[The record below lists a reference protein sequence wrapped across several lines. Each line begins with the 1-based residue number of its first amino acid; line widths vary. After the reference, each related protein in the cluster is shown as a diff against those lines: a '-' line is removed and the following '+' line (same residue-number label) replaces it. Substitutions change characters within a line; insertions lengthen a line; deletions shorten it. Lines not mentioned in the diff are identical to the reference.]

1 MEQSVLVAIS
11 LLPLG
16 LVAVVAY
23 LMLTRKKKQAPKLKL
38 VKQPETPTQKLIA
51 DVEKDMFQGL
61 NAQIKSP
68 KKKARKKRRPA
79 RGKRK

>member
-1 MEQSVLVAIS
+1 MEQGLLVAIS

-23 LMLTRKKKQAPKLKL
+23 LMVTRKKKQAPKLEL
-38 VKQPETPTQKLIA
+38 VKSEPVAEQK
-51 DVEKDMFQGL
+51 
-61 NAQIKSP
+61 P
-68 KKKARKKRRPA
+68 KKARKKRKPA